1 MLGKI
6 VSKRDALP
14 EYVTLFVTNKC
25 NCRCTHCFLWKE
37 LNDTEGELNLDEIEL
52 LSKSMG
58 RFAVLSLTGG
68 EPLLKK
74 DLLDVIRTFHRNNRM
89 RYLVIPTNGTV
100 PARELVERVLEDCPG
115 LRIRVFVSIDD
126 IGERHDLIR
135 GHEGVFDKAVKT
147 FKELRSIGNERL
159 ELGTITTYSRLNEDR
174 IFTILEW
181 LRENLRPDI
190 TNFPLV
196 RGDVSNPTITDIDI
210 AIYERLM
217 EDVFRRTSGNLV
229 ESAKEVMT
237 QLTIQT
243 VRENRYIT
251 PCYAGSINA
260 VIRANGDVYP
270 CELLDL
276 RMGNLRE
283 NDMDFRKL
291 WSSKKAIS
299 VRERITSMKCFCT
312 HGCNMLPNVLFNP
325 RYHPRVICVYL
336 RNLFSGSDSDAPVD
350 TDR

>member
-14 EYVTLFVTNKC
+14 EYVTFFVTNRC
-25 NCRCTHCFLWKE
+25 NCKCSHCFFWKE
-37 LNDTEGELNLDEIEL
+37 LNYTEGELGLDEIEQI
-52 LSKSMG
+52 SKSMG

-68 EPLLKK
+68 EPLLRK
-74 DLLDVIRTFHRNNRM
+74 DLLDIVTTFYRNNRM

-100 PARELVERVLEDCPG
+100 PARELVESTLEACPK

-126 IGERHDLIR
+126 IGERHDRIR
-135 GHEGVFDKAVKT
+135 GNEGVFDKAVRT
-147 FKELRSIGNERL
+147 FKELRSIENDRL
-159 ELGTITTYSRLNEDR
+159 ELGTITAYSRLNEDR

-196 RGDVSNPTITDIDI
+196 RGDVQDPAIADIDI
-210 AIYERLM
+210 ATYERLM
-217 EDVFRRTSGNLV
+217 EEVFRRTKGNLV

-243 VRENRYIT
+243 VREDKFIT

-260 VIRANGDVYP
+260 VIHVNGDVFP

-276 RMGNLRE
+276 KMGNLRE
-283 NDMDFRKL
+283 HDLDFRKL
-291 WSSKKAIS
+291 WSSKEAIS
-299 VRERITSMKCFCT
+299 VRERITSMRCFCT

-336 RNLFSGSDSDAPVD
+336 RNLFSGSDSDAP
-350 TDR
+350 TGADR